1 MKIKASILILFV
13 VLFGCSKGNN
23 VNVTL
28 NGALSNCSANYVCT
42 YNYYDHAEVSQN
54 KLTTGGSRVF
64 SYTSVDS
71 SGCVDTKQ
79 LYFKTSLGSGDF
91 DLKASQIAAGLAIY
105 YEGGGPICMPVIE
118 ATKPIG
124 GEIKGK
130 KTDADHWLINAT
142 VILGDINNKPVDT
155 LSVNQ
160 IFTLKAPP
168 K

>member
-1 MKIKASILILFV
+1 MKIKGSILILFA
-13 VLFGCSKGNN
+13 VLLGCSKGNN
-23 VNVTL
+23 INVTL
-28 NGALSNCSANYVCT
+28 NGALSNCPANYVCT

-71 SGCVDTKQ
+71 SGCIDTKQ
-79 LYFKTSLGSGDF
+79 LYFKTSLGNSDF
-91 DLKASQIAAGLAIY
+91 DLKASQVAAGLAIY
-105 YEGGGPICMPVIE
+105 YESRSICMPAIE

-155 LSVNQ
+155 LTVNQ
-160 IFTLKAPP
+160 SFTLQASP

>member
-1 MKIKASILILFV
+1 
-13 VLFGCSKGNN
+13 
-23 VNVTL
+23 
-28 NGALSNCSANYVCT
+28 
-42 YNYYDHAEVSQN
+42 
-54 KLTTGGSRVF
+54 
-64 SYTSVDS
+64 
-71 SGCVDTKQ
+71 
-79 LYFKTSLGSGDF
+79 
-91 DLKASQIAAGLAIY
+91 
-105 YEGGGPICMPVIE
+105 MPVIE